1 MRTILTMILAVMTY
15 ISANA
20 YKYAYS
26 FDNTPISEA
35 IVRIGKDNP
44 DVNISFIYK
53 ELDNYRTSA
62 KIATDDVY
70 TALRQ
75 TVGLNPVSIIN
86 RDRHYYIEAF
96 QHGRFMYHGNVVDA
110 DNEPV
115 VGASVMILTPRDS
128 TVITY
133 GISDGEGHFS
143 IPCDKKNIL
152 AKFFC
157 MGYETT
163 FVKHPPFAMG
173 NVTLR
178 HSPIQLSAVSVEADN
193 TSFASDKNIYIPT
206 ARQKNAARDATD
218 LLRRMAIPQL
228 VINPADN
235 SVKDVFGNDVKVFI
249 NYQLSASDELKGMKM
264 TDVRKI
270 EYLEFPT
277 DPRFR
282 GEQRVVN
289 FIVQEYEYGGY
300 TKANESFRTLNGIF
314 NNTSFFSRFTYKK
327 MTYDVYAESD
337 NQNFHHAGSDNKE
350 VYRLENNSEPLT
362 VNRNESFKE
371 SDTRS
376 HQVPIT
382 FRATYNTPRFT
393 ARNTLSFTHFSSP
406 EQQTS
411 GNLEVNI
418 RPENNFTYTR
428 SNPNRNN
435 TISYNSNLWGLI
447 GSNASFDIS
456 PNFRHTHRNNTSYY
470 ESTLM
475 QSSVL
480 NYITENTYNWG
491 LQATGRMVFTEKNQ
505 LSLFVGVGQNIFKLN
520 YKGSNNARDSYSNSY
535 LAADVRYRYQTQ
547 NVSVTTFVGFSI
559 EHNSMNNITT
569 NDASPRAGV
578 NFWLSLNKKSQLSGY
593 LSYKTTT
600 PDISMKA
607 NDIVQS
613 NEYMYLTANP
623 NLKNWRNLNANLA
636 YNRYHNNSLSLA
648 AFAGYGRDFNRVAT
662 IYQLY
667 NNGAALLRSY
677 VNDGS
682 FIHYYIG
689 VSANY
694 KMFNN
699 SLQLYAN
706 LTQNAYDITGA
717 YKDSCYHFRI
727 QLQAAYY
734 WKSFNILASWGNP
747 QRTLTENS
755 NYIIRGRNFHML
767 SVGWGNGIWSVN
779 LSAKN
784 IFNKGWQSETWQKNT
799 PLYSERQQIYDP
811 SAHTSVS
818 LSATY
823 TIGYGKKIQR
833 GNEVSAQGSSPS
845 AIVR

>member
-1 MRTILTMILAVMTY
+1 MRTILTIILAVMTF
-15 ISANA
+15 ISASA

-35 IVRIGKDNP
+35 IVRISKDNT

-75 TVGLNPVSIIN
+75 TIGLTPVSIIN
-86 RDRHYYIEAF
+86 QAGHYYIEAL
-96 QHGRFMYHGNVVDA
+96 QHGRFIYHGNVVDA
-110 DNEPV
+110 DNEPI
-115 VGASVMILTPRDS
+115 VGASVMILSARDS
-128 TVITY
+128 TVVTY
-133 GISDGEGHFS
+133 GISDSEGHFS

-152 AKFFC
+152 AKFYC
-157 MGYETT
+157 MGYKTA
-163 FVKHPPFAMG
+163 FVKQPPFAMG
-173 NVTLR
+173 SVTLQ
-178 HSPIQLSAVSVEADN
+178 HSPIQLSAVSVEAGN
-193 TSFASDKNIYIPT
+193 TSLASDKNIYIPT
-206 ARQKNAARDATD
+206 IRQKNAAQDATD

-249 NYQLSASDELKGMKM
+249 NYQMSSSDELKGMKM
-264 TDVRKI
+264 TDVRRI

-282 GEQRVVN
+282 GEPRVVN

-300 TKANESFRTLNGIF
+300 TKATESFRTLNGIF

-337 NQNFHHAGSDNKE
+337 NQDYHHTGSDNVA

-362 VNRNESFKE
+362 VNRKESFKE

-376 HQVPIT
+376 NQVPVT
-382 FRATYNTPRFT
+382 FRATYNSPRFT

-411 GNLEVNI
+411 GDLEVNI
-418 RPENNFTYTR
+418 HPETNYAYTR

-435 TISYNSNLWGLI
+435 TVSYNSNFWGLI
-447 GSNASFDIS
+447 GSNASFDITPS
-456 PNFRHTHRNNTSYY
+456 FRHTHRNNTSSY
-470 ESTLM
+470 ESTLI
-475 QSSVL
+475 QSPVL
-480 NYITENTYNWG
+480 NHITENTYNWG
-491 LQATGRMVFTEKNQ
+491 LQATGRMVFAQKNQ
-505 LSLFVGVGQNIFKLN
+505 LSLFVGGGQNIFKLD
-520 YKGSNNARDSYSNSY
+520 YQGANNARDSYSNSY
-535 LAADVRYRYQTQ
+535 LASDVRYRYQTKK
-547 NVSVTTFVGFSI
+547 VSVTTFVGFSM
-559 EHNSMNNITT
+559 EHNSMNGIST
-569 NDASPRAGV
+569 NDASPRIGV

-593 LSYKTTT
+593 LSYQTTT

-623 NLKNWRNLNANLA
+623 NLRNWRNLNSNLA
-636 YNRYHNNSLSLA
+636 YNWNHNNSFSLA
-648 AFAGYGRDFNRVAT
+648 AFAGYDRDFNRVAT

-667 NNGAALLRSY
+667 NNGSALLRSY

-682 FIHYYIG
+682 FIHYYLG

-694 KMFNN
+694 KLFNN

-706 LTQNAYDITGA
+706 LTQNAYDITGS
-717 YKDSCYHFRI
+717 YKDSCYPFRI
-727 QLQAAYY
+727 QVQADYY

-767 SVGWGNGIWSVN
+767 SVGWGNGIWNVN

-784 IFNKGWQSETWQKNT
+784 IFNKGWQSETWQKNS
-799 PLYSERQQIYDP
+799 PLYSERQHFYNP
-811 SAHTSVS
+811 TAHASVN
-818 LSATY
+818 LSVTY

-833 GNEVSAQGSSPS
+833 GNEVGGQDSAPS